1 MRSEDAS
8 PSASARHLAATAALA
23 SGFIPGA
30 GQLVQGRYLAAAVQF
45 ITVLGY
51 LVIGSA
57 TGFRH
62 AMLFALAWNCYS
74 VFDAYR
80 CRID

>member
-1 MRSEDAS
+1 MRIEDPS
-8 PSASARHLAATAALA
+8 PSAAARHLAETAALA

-30 GQLVQGRYLAAAVQF
+30 GQLVQGRYVAAAVQF
-45 ITVLGY
+45 ITVLAY

-57 TGFRH
+57 IGLRH

-80 CRID
+80 YRID